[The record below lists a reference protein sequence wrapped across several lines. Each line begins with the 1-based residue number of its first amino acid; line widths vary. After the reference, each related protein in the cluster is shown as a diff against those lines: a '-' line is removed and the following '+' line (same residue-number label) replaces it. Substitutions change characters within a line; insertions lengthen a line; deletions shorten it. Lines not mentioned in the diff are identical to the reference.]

1 VAWAR
6 PAFSYFG
13 QKVLGHYGSLPE
25 HVLGPVSLVR
35 HHRLDLARSVTATMP
50 LTDAAEGVA
59 RLERKEGS
67 PTRLVLMP

>member
-1 VAWAR
+1 
-6 PAFSYFG
+6 
-13 QKVLGHYGSLPE
+13 
-25 HVLGPVSLVR
+25 VSLVR